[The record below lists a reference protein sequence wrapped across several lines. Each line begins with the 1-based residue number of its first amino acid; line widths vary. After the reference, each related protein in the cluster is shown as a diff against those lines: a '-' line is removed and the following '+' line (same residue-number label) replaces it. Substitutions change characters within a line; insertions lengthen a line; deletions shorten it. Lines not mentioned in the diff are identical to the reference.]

1 MEVCRG
7 EMPVRVLRGSPRPGG
22 VIPHLP
28 GRESH
33 GSETF
38 TLSRWTFTA
47 VQVSPVSPEREG
59 AVIMWPDR

>member
-1 MEVCRG
+1 M
-7 EMPVRVLRGSPRPGG
+7 VRCPCGSSVGVRARGG